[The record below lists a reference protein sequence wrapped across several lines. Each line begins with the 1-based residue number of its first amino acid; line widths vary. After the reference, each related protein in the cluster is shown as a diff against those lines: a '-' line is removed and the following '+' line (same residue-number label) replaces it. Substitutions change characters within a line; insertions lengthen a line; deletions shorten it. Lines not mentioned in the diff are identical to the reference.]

1 MDNKY
6 ILSFDTSGNYLGLI
20 LTNNGL
26 ITSKLEFNKPN
37 LHDKYLAF
45 LVKTILE
52 INEIEVSDLNAI
64 GVVSGP
70 GSFTGLRI
78 GVALAKGLCYEDG
91 ITNSPKLISISTL
104 ESLALNFCFNYYQQ
118 LQDKKQNILLR
129 TLLKSHK
136 NVYYSQIFELN
147 NISEII
153 RNENFDLSNENL
165 KQITEVELIELSNE
179 TNFNED
185 FIISFNEDLNE
196 YENLKTKVFLIQNSI
211 ESTAKLVSYK
221 YNLGLFE
228 NPETFTPLYSQE
240 FNINKA

>member
-52 INEIEVSDLNAI
+52 INEIEVSDLTAI

-118 LQDKKQNILLR
+118 LQDKKQNVKQNIILR

-147 NISEII
+147 NCI
-153 RNENFDLSNENL
+153 ENFDFSIENL
-165 KQITEVELIELSNE
+165 KPITEVELIELSNE
-179 TNFNED
+179 TNFDED
-185 FIISFNEDLNE
+185 FIISINEDLNV

-211 ESTAKLVSYK
+211 ESTAKLVCYK
-221 YNLGLFE
+221 NNLGLFE

-240 FNINKA
+240 FNITKA